1 MTVPFG
7 FSVGDFVAAIELVG
21 TVIDAVQASGQTS
34 QRFRDLIR
42 LLFSLET
49 ALIQVKDIQLHES
62 MYAEH
67 TALARTAL
75 ECQRTI
81 DDFWA
86 TARNY
91 QPHITRPST
100 LKARETWMKIKW
112 ALCKQND
119 IDRLKI
125 DLLGHT
131 QALNIIMS
139 AVKLKSEQIENQ
151 SRDTKHQTLV
161 SLIQRVSNQYM
172 GHLRTMFTQME
183 GILEKVTCAMRMDF
197 RIFAAVMELQH
208 IVRQIPGQVLN
219 QQPVYLVDALGFQR
233 PFHLETITSL
243 SMS

>member
-1 MTVPFG
+1 MSNFDLNRCAPDQSVNMTVPFG

-67 TALARTAL
+67 TALTRTAL

-86 TARNY
+86 EARHY
-91 QPHITRPST
+91 QPYLTGPST
-100 LKARETWMKIKW
+100 SRARETWMKIKW
-112 ALCKQND
+112 ALCKKDD
-119 IDRLKI
+119 IDQLKI

-131 QALNIIMS
+131 QALNILMS
-139 AVKLKSEQIENQ
+139 AVKL
-151 SRDTKHQTLV
+151 
-161 SLIQRVSNQYM
+161 
-172 GHLRTMFTQME
+172 
-183 GILEKVTCAMRMDF
+183 
-197 RIFAAVMELQH
+197 
-208 IVRQIPGQVLN
+208 
-219 QQPVYLVDALGFQR
+219 
-233 PFHLETITSL
+233 
-243 SMS
+243 